1 MADVVQ
7 SVDRALGIL
16 ELLSKNEQGLYI
28 KDISLELDLHKST
41 VHRLLGTLIYKGYVK
56 QNESSSKYYVTM
68 KLFQLGSRKVEN
80 IDLIEIARPYLNK
93 IAQISG
99 EVVHLVIRD
108 GKYIVYVDKVEGNQT
123 IRMHSK
129 IGRRSYMYC
138 TGVGKAIM
146 STLQQEEVKKI
157 WEGSR
162 IKKYTKYTIENLSDM
177 EEELG
182 HIKNVGYAIDNEE
195 NELGVRCCAVPIID
209 YKQVSSAALSV
220 SGPTSRMSDEKI
232 KEFSETLITYAAEIS
247 KQLGYRG

>member
-7 SVDRALGIL
+7 SVDRTLSIL

-28 KDISLELDLHKST
+28 KDISLELELHKST

-146 STLQQEEVKKI
+146 STLQQKEVKKI
-157 WEGSR
+157 WGEST

-177 EEELG
+177 EEELR

-232 KEFSETLITYAAEIS
+232 KEFSEKLITYAGEIS
-247 KQLGYRG
+247 KQLGYKG